1 MRIAVES
8 QLKRAE
14 QRQKRTVQRLNH
26 YNPQPRIH
34 RAQSRIQQLEYRLAE
49 IMRGRLSERR
59 ERFGNAVTHLEAVS
73 PLATRRGYSVTSV
86 SDGTVLKQT
95 KQVKTGDLLTTRL
108 KDGWVESEVKQIA
121 TVKKRGPESLRP
133 LNQRNKFHPFFE
145 IRPCPCWQSNPP
157 RRTPSAPPAAGGIPG
172 SGPQG

>member
-1 MRIAVES
+1 
-8 QLKRAE
+8 
-14 QRQKRTVQRLNH
+14 
-26 YNPQPRIH
+26 
-34 RAQSRIQQLEYRLAE
+34 
-49 IMRGRLSERR
+49 MRGRLSERR

-73 PLATRRGYSVTSV
+73 PLATTARGYSVTSV

-133 LNQRNKFHPFFE
+133 LNQRNKFHPFF
-145 IRPCPCWQSNPP
+145 RDKAMPML
-157 RRTPSAPPAAGGIPG
+157 AK
-172 SGPQG
+172 

>member
-73 PLATRRGYSVTSV
+73 PLATLARGYSVTSV

-121 TVKKRGPESLRP
+121 PVKKRGPESLRP

-145 IRPCPCWQSNPP
+145 IRPCPCWQK
-157 RRTPSAPPAAGGIPG
+157 
-172 SGPQG
+172 

>member
-8 QLKRAE
+8 QLKRAD

-49 IMRGRLSERR
+49 NMRGRLSERR

-73 PLATRRGYSVTSV
+73 PWPRWRAA
-86 SDGTVLKQT
+86 
-95 KQVKTGDLLTTRL
+95 
-108 KDGWVESEVKQIA
+108 IA
-121 TVKKRGPESLRP
+121 S
-133 LNQRNKFHPFFE
+133 
-145 IRPCPCWQSNPP
+145 P
-157 RRTPSAPPAAGGIPG
+157 R
-172 SGPQG
+172 

>member
-1 MRIAVES
+1 QQHPQLRLARQQTALERLRQRMRIAVES

-73 PLATRRGYSVTSV
+73 PLATLARGYSVTSV

-121 TVKKRGPESLRP
+121 PVKKTRAR
-133 LNQRNKFHPFFE
+133 K
-145 IRPCPCWQSNPP
+145 
-157 RRTPSAPPAAGGIPG
+157 PSPTKPAE
-172 SGPQG
+172 